1 MSRGCPIIQSSN
13 KSRQIPVKDAVVIV
27 VVKRV
32 VVADVV
38 VVAVAE
44 ALGDVVAYFDAE
56 RRIASILT

>member
-38 VVAVAE
+38 VAVAE
-44 ALGDVVAYFDAE
+44 ALVDVVAYFDAE

>member
-27 VVKRV
+27 VVNR
-32 VVADVV
+32 V

-44 ALGDVVAYFDAE
+44 ALVDVVAYFDAE